1 MNNRSNPIAYRRG
14 EKLVYL
20 KMENAMRNEE
30 KIKGKLPDFMA
41 AGFAFDRRRAEWRK
55 KNGIDDSYMDKF
67 NTDDL
72 EGAISTI
79 KDVQALMSFNWEF
92 SIKYKDCEAHV
103 CTIANQFYFDS
114 VCNGKEYEF
123 VTDNLDDFENATV
136 GPYKL
141 KDIVD
146 KWTIT
151 EFI

>member
-1 MNNRSNPIAYRRG
+1 
-14 EKLVYL
+14 
-20 KMENAMRNEE
+20 MRNEE